1 MAGGRRTNK
10 SITETL
16 TSKEDLELQRKITIA
31 TEGFGTT
38 KFCELILRD
47 RTRISK
53 DNALTVSN
61 YIIAMQHE
69 INPRRRSKVAELD
82 SKGHSQP
89 EMASILQVSIGT
101 VNKDLSY
108 LRQQA
113 KSNIKRYIDERLPEE
128 YEKCLVGLT
137 AILREAWN
145 TSQQTEDRR
154 EKIQALSLAKE
165 CYSMKLD
172 LLTNATVVDDA
183 IRFVSESEKSK
194 DKEEQVKS
202 STSSSSDGSGNEDN
216 NKEPNEPDYDYD
228 EKSDKAGEEKQE
240 TGEITTNKVF

>member
-16 TSKEDLELQRKITIA
+16 TSKEDLELQRKITIS

-216 NKEPNEPDYDYD
+216 NKEPNEPDYDDD

-240 TGEITTNKVF
+240 TGELTTNKVF